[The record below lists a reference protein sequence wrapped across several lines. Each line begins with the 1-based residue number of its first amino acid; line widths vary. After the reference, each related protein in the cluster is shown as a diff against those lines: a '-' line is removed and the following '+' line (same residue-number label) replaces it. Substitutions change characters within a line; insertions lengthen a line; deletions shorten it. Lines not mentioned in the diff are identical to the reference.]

1 MSASTPKTVVRI
13 LWHGENLEPFF
24 PILREGVLVKS
35 DTGCSIRRFLCD
47 QLGISSEYLDNRIN
61 TIFLD
66 GRAVD
71 DVDRSMVRD
80 GSSLALS
87 AAMPGLVGAT
97 MRKGGILASMR
108 DSITHR
114 RDNPCTPGKEGILRL
129 KLYNMVVCELGADIL
144 KNGVLVEAGRIARL
158 FADQTGD
165 FWKVCGTCRVDDRQV
180 EPAVLSKTLSQAG
193 SDLVLLVVTP

>member
-1 MSASTPKTVVRI
+1 MSARTTQTVVRI
-13 LWHGENLEPFF
+13 SWQGENLEAFF
-24 PILREGVLVKS
+24 PILREGVLLTAQ
-35 DTGCSIRRFLCD
+35 TGCSIRRLLCD
-47 QLGISSEYLDNRIN
+47 QLGIPGEYVDNRIN

-108 DSITHR
+108 DGITHR
-114 RDNPCTPGKEGILRL
+114 GDNPCTPGKQGSLRL
-129 KLYNMVVCELGADIL
+129 KLYNMVVSELGPDIL
-144 KNGVLVEAGRIARL
+144 KTGVLVEAGRIARL

-165 FWKVCGTCRVDDRQV
+165 FWKACGACRVDDRQV
-180 EPAVLSKTLSQAG
+180 EPAHLSKTLSQEG
-193 SDLVLLVVTP
+193 SDLVRLVVTP